1 MGMLSI
7 LYVSTAY
14 ILTTD
19 LKMMKKK
26 NKTTKKTKTKPGM
39 SCMYLFFKKKE
50 ILKK

>member
-19 LKMMKKK
+19 LKMMQK
-26 NKTTKKTKTKPGM
+26 NGNDL
-39 SCMYLFFKKKE
+39 CLLFFFFFLWKKDK
-50 ILKK
+50 IQFYP

>member
-19 LKMMKKK
+19 LKKMQK
-26 NKTTKKTKTKPGM
+26 NLKWLVSVRFFLQK
-39 SCMYLFFKKKE
+39 LFSF
-50 ILKK
+50 IFNVAHFGSS